1 MVQKGFHVDRQVSLS
16 FFLELFLL
24 ASLIVGSWVN
34 LQRQLDGLQRDV
46 KMLLE
51 NQGQFVS
58 KVEDMQEKTIA
69 LDYRIKA
76 MEGTH

>member
-1 MVQKGFHVDRQVSLS
+1 MVQKGFHIDRQISLS

-58 KVEDMQEKTIA
+58 KVEGMQEKTIA
-69 LDYRIKA
+69 MDYRIKA
-76 MEGTH
+76 MENSH

>member
-58 KVEDMQEKTIA
+58 KIEGMQEKTIA
-69 LDYRIKA
+69 MDYRIKA
-76 MEGTH
+76 MEGTQ

>member
-16 FFLELFLL
+16 FFVELVLL

-46 KMLLE
+46 KMLLQ
-51 NQGQFVS
+51 NQGQFVG
-58 KVEDMQEKTIA
+58 KVESMQEKTIA
-69 LDYRIKA
+69 MDYRIKA
-76 MEGTH
+76 MENRQ